1 MCTPGYNSHM
11 TEILRL
17 DTDPTL
23 LIRRCGEVLA
33 RGELLIVPTD
43 TVYGLV
49 AKVDIPGA
57 VGKVFVAKGRDT
69 GKALV
74 VMVFSLEEA
83 VGLTVAEERMTL
95 SRLGSLW
102 PGALTLVVTAM
113 PLPWTEWVAP
123 GSQTLGIRVPDD
135 PFMLRLL
142 TEHGPLAAT
151 SANRAGGRAT
161 SSFADIDPGLLEQVA
176 LAVDG
181 GERGSGKP
189 STVAEIS
196 GGELRLLRSGAIGEE
211 ELRTA
216 VSGGREGEKSS
227 HARQELDGGLEGC

>member
-1 MCTPGYNSHM
+1 M
-11 TEILRL
+11 TEILRFN

-23 LIRRCGEVLA
+23 LLKRCTEVLSA
-33 RGELLIVPTD
+33 GELAIVPTD

-49 AKVDIPGA
+49 ASLDTPGA
-57 VGKVFVAKGRDT
+57 VEKVYAAKGRDA

-74 VMVFSLEEA
+74 VMVSSVQEA
-83 VGLTVAEERMTL
+83 IGLTVEEEKGTL

-102 PGALTLVVTAM
+102 PGALTLVVTAR
-113 PLPWTEWVAP
+113 PLPWTGRVAP
-123 GSQTLGIRVPDD
+123 DSRTLGIRIPDD

-142 TEHGPLAAT
+142 AEHGPLAAT

-161 SSFADIDPGLLEQVA
+161 SSFNDIDAEILERVV

-196 GGELRLLRSGAIGEE
+196 GGGLIVLRHGEISERELREAITAEREDTETFGVISG
-211 ELRTA
+211 
-216 VSGGREGEKSS
+216 
-227 HARQELDGGLEGC
+227 LDGGVD